1 MPAGDEHPLH
11 GGSDAPVGRK
21 NSIHRPFLLPGRV
34 KDSRQVEDGRG
45 VSMIGIGIR
54 RGISSV
60 TGTAGM
66 AKRLIG
72 ACEDSG

>member
-1 MPAGDEHPLH
+1 MKLSAILAAAMLCVSAGSASAQ
-11 GGSDAPVGRK
+11 GRSWTPV
-21 NSIHRPFLLPGRV
+21 P
-34 KDSRQVEDGRG
+34 
-45 VSMIGIGIR
+45 GIGIH